1 MSAGESLARLSNHV
15 QAANHHQHQSL
26 DNSHHI
32 PPFDG
37 TAYHDHMR
45 DNHNEDRTVSTIAFH
60 DASAVDQDRTT
71 SPSKND
77 GCNVV
82 DENHQPIQINSAVV
96 CGNVRMRAG
105 EGVDCGDDEA
115 CVMMSQNAADDGV
128 NKEQT
133 AATKQLSATTD
144 TVTKYGSNLP
154 SKEIQF
160 KTIFIFGFS
169 SLNFASIWIVSH
181 PSCIWILKFEV
192 YLSII
197 LASINGP

>member
-26 DNSHHI
+26 DNSHQI
-32 PPFDG
+32 SPFDG

-77 GCNVV
+77 
-82 DENHQPIQINSAVV
+82 ENHQSIQMDSTVV
-96 CGNVRMRAG
+96 CGNVRMGAG

-115 CVMMSQNAADDGV
+115 CVMLSQNAADDGV

-133 AATKQLSATTD
+133 VATKQLSATTD

-154 SKEIQF
+154 SKDVQF
-160 KTIFIFGFS
+160 KTIFIIGFS
-169 SLNFASIWIVSH
+169 SPQF
-181 PSCIWILKFEV
+181 CI
-192 YLSII
+192 YLDCFPPLMYLDSKV
-197 LASINGP
+197 